1 MIEKFPTS
9 FDESMEIL
17 ELERVISH
25 MEVDLSYHQSQTRF
39 FEKKIM
45 EGQDTLEMLRRNS
58 HPSAHLRHSR
68 HSHSH
73 CDDSHIHH
81 DDGDEHE
88 M

>member
-1 MIEKFPTS
+1 MIERMPVSIEDK
-9 FDESMEIL
+9 MEIL

-45 EGQDTLEMLRRNS
+45 DDQDTLERLHRKS
-58 HPSAHLRHSR
+58 HPQFQHSPY
-68 HSHSH
+68 
-73 CDDSHIHH
+73 DDSHH
-81 DDGDEHE
+81 DEGKDHE